1 MITSEMRVKINID
14 REDRE
19 QIKAAANTLE
29 SIIEAFSKAGSHTET
44 ETTQLK
50 GAVHILDE
58 ILRDET
64 F

>member
-1 MITSEMRVKINID
+1 MITSETRVKINID
-14 REDRE
+14 RDDRE

-29 SIIEAFSKAGSHTET
+29 SIIDAFSKAGSHNET
-44 ETTQLK
+44 ELTLLK

-58 ILRDET
+58 VLRDET